1 MKGKTVVDIGTG
13 ADAILSRF
21 CVEAGAVRVYAIER
35 LEASY
40 RQARELV
47 ERLGLDDRIIVIH
60 GDATDSRLPE
70 PVDVCVSEL
79 LGMIGSSEGVATI
92 LNDARRFLK
101 PDGVMIPRRSVTK
114 IAAVSLPA
122 DLATHPSF
130 NELTGHYVEEIFR
143 TEGHPFDV
151 RLCIKNLPRSC
162 VMSDAQPFEDLDFD
176 APVAPEFETP
186 VTLTITRAGVVHG
199 FLLWLNLYTVE
210 DELIDV
216 LDGGFNWLPVFF
228 PAFHPG
234 VDVAAG
240 DTIEAVCRCSLSA
253 GSCMPDYTVKGRLVR
268 QTGEPV
274 EFDYVSAYRTQ
285 RFRSSPFY
293 ELLFADS
300 TLGGHAS
307 ARSRQSDAA
316 QVARW
321 RETYDGIYAQAS
333 PRSDPTFDT
342 SGWHSSYTGL
352 PIADAEMR
360 QQVDTAVERILA
372 LRPRRVLEI
381 GCGNGLL
388 TFRVAPHCAVYCAS
402 DVSAVP
408 LDNIRATLAASS
420 RTQVDLRQAAAD
432 DFSWVEGTFDCVVI
446 NSVVQYFPSAAYLVR
461 VLEGAVRVTAPGGH
475 IFVGDVRNLSLLDA
489 FHTSVELEQSPA
501 SLSTPQLEQRVRKRA
516 ERERE
521 LAIAPAF
528 FSALKQH
535 LTRVTDAQVQLK
547 RGRHHNE
554 LTRFRY
560 DVVLHVDGKSAAGSA
575 PRWLKWSQLG
585 SLAAVRHLLRD
596 SAPQVLAIRGV
607 PNARVRTEI
616 LALEQLAR
624 AERPSTVGALRQA
637 IRAHAAAG
645 IDAEAFWTLA
655 DGSPYEVAIGWS
667 LDSTAGDYDVVL
679 RHRNGN
685 GAGPHGSAGVAL
697 ADTPGRLPWSA
708 YTNDPLRS
716 DAAPN
721 RVPALRNFLRERL
734 PEHMVPS
741 LFVFLDA
748 LPLTPNGKVNRRALP
763 AVDRAGGEARRGYM
777 PPRTDVER
785 TITASVAGRA
795 GPGED
800 RRERQFLRSG
810 RTLAAAGPSAQQAAA
825 GAERRAVGHRS
836 VSLPH
841 HQLARD
847 GPAPG

>member
-1 MKGKTVVDIGTG
+1 
-13 ADAILSRF
+13 
-21 CVEAGAVRVYAIER
+21 
-35 LEASY
+35 
-40 RQARELV
+40 
-47 ERLGLDDRIIVIH
+47 
-60 GDATDSRLPE
+60 
-70 PVDVCVSEL
+70 
-79 LGMIGSSEGVATI
+79 
-92 LNDARRFLK
+92 
-101 PDGVMIPRRSVTK
+101 MIPRRSVTN

-122 DLATHPSF
+122 DLAMRPSF

-151 RLCIKNLPRSC
+151 RLCIRNLPRSC
-162 VMSDAQPFEDLDFD
+162 VMSDAQIFEDLDFD
-176 APVAPEFETP
+176 GPVAPEFEKP
-186 VTLTITRAGVVHG
+186 VTLTITRAGVLHG

-234 VDVAAG
+234 VEVAAG
-240 DTIEAVCRCSLSA
+240 DTIEVVCACSLSA
-253 GSCMPDYTVKGRLVR
+253 GSRMPDYTVRGRLVR
-268 QTGEPV
+268 QSRESV
-274 EFDYVSAYRTQ
+274 VFDHISAHRTK

-316 QVARW
+316 QVTRW
-321 RETYDGIYAQAS
+321 RRGLRRDLWPGSHRAATL
-333 PRSDPTFDT
+333 
-342 SGWHSSYTGL
+342 HSIPPVGTAVIPACRLRTLRCG
-352 PIADAEMR
+352 E
-360 QQVDTAVERILA
+360 QVEATVERILA

-381 GCGNGLL
+381 GCGTGLL
-388 TFRVAPHCAVYCAS
+388 TFRVAPHCAAYCGS
-402 DVSAVP
+402 DVSSVP
-408 LDNIRATLAASS
+408 LDTIRATLAGSS
-420 RTQVDLRQAAAD
+420 RTHVDLRQAAAD
-432 DFSWVEGTFDCVVI
+432 DFSWVDGTFDCVVI

-475 IFVGDVRNLSLLDA
+475 VFVGDVRSLSLLDA
-489 FHTSVELEQSPA
+489 FHTSVELEQAPA
-501 SLSTPQLEQRVRKRA
+501 SLPTAQLEQRVRKRA

-521 LAIAPAF
+521 LVIAPAF

-535 LTRVTDAQVQLK
+535 LTRVTDARIQLK

-560 DVVLHVDGKSAAGSA
+560 DVVLHVDGNSPAGSA

-607 PNARVRTEI
+607 PNARVRSEI
-616 LALEQLAR
+616 LALEHLAR
-624 AERPSTVGALRQA
+624 AERPATVGALRQA
-637 IRAHAAAG
+637 TRAHAAAG

-655 DGSPYEVAIGWS
+655 DSSPYEVAIGWS
-667 LDSTAGDYDVVL
+667 LDTAAGEYDVVL

-685 GAGPHGSAGVAL
+685 GNGAGPHGPAGVAL

-716 DAAPN
+716 DSAPK

-748 LPLTPNGKVNRRALP
+748 LPLTPHGKVDRRALP
-763 AVDRAGGEARRGYM
+763 AVDRAGGEARRGFV

-785 TITASVAGRA
+785 TITAVWRDVLGLEKIGVNDNFFDLGGHSLLLVRLHSKLRRVLSAELSVIDLFRYPTISSLATALHLGDA
-795 GPGED
+795 SLLPGI
-800 RRERQFLRSG
+800 RERADRQLEAIGKLSA
-810 RTLAAAGPSAQQAAA
+810 TAQPEGPH
-825 GAERRAVGHRS
+825 G
-836 VSLPH
+836 
-841 HQLARD
+841 
-847 GPAPG
+847 